1 MNSITSAIA
10 ANAQAI
16 ANVQGSIGSISDR
29 IGNVDDI
36 QVLQDSNTAAAMN
49 NATSAIDSNLPFGPP
64 RTNGV
69 IFTSTN
75 NVAPPLALAT
85 VSGPTIVDGINL
97 NTQLIT
103 QNSADI
109 QINRSAITQSAI
121 EILDNRQRVESLSVK
136 LDQMGAVQAANT
148 KAIKD
153 LNGGLAAVVALPNVT
168 LGKDENFALSGGF
181 SLYGEKVGFGGAI
194 AIRANENWSIGLTV
208 GHGGNKTTGAVR
220 FRFAK

>member
-1 MNSITSAIA
+1 MQSITSAIA

-16 ANVQGSIGSISDR
+16 ANVQGSVGSISDR
-29 IGNVDDI
+29 VGNVDDI
-36 QVLQDSNTAAAMN
+36 QVLQGSNTAAAMN
-49 NATSAIDSNLPFGPP
+49 NATSAIDSNLLVGPP

-69 IFTSTN
+69 AFTSTN
-75 NVAPPLALAT
+75 NVARPLTAA

-121 EILDNRQRVESLSVK
+121 EILDNRQRVESLSAK
-136 LDQMGAVQAANT
+136 LDQMGAVLAANT

-181 SLYGEKVGFGGAI
+181 SLYGEEIGFGGAI
-194 AIRANENWSIGLTV
+194 AIRASENWSIGLTV
-208 GHGGNKTTGAVR
+208 GHGGSKTTGAVR

>member
-1 MNSITSAIA
+1 MESITSAIA

-16 ANVQGSIGSISDR
+16 ANVQGSVGSISDR
-29 IGNVDDI
+29 VGNVDDI
-36 QVLQDSNTAAAMN
+36 QVLQGSNTAAAMN
-49 NATSAIDSNLPFGPP
+49 NANSAINSNLLVGPP

-69 IFTSTN
+69 TFTSTN
-75 NVAPPLALAT
+75 NVARPLAAT

-136 LDQMGAVQAANT
+136 LDQMGAVLAANT
-148 KAIKD
+148 KAIEE

-168 LGKDENFALSGGF
+168 LGKDEDFALSGGF
-181 SLYGEKVGFGGAI
+181 SLYGEKIGFGGAI
-194 AIRANENWSIGLTV
+194 AIRASENWSIGLTV
-208 GHGGNKTTGAVR
+208 GHGGSKTTGAIR